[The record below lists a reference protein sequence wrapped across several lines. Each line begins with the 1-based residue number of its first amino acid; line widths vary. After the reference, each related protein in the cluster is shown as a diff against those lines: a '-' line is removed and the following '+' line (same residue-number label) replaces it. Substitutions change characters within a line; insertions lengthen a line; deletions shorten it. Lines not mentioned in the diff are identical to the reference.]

1 MAISLL
7 IYSPNSKEPAD
18 CELKGFKIMRPLP
31 ILMFYLDKRESGHFR
46 PEIKNVWRQW
56 GFHERWC
63 KRITSYSALLPL
75 CLEFIFLIVRLPNIY
90 DLDVIHEE
98 KELAWSSSLVIL
110 RKKFLEFQ
118 GQNVQFYFILLVL
131 AAETGFR
138 QSREA
143 LCKLS
148 RPEFILKTTWVYA
161 CCLTIATS
169 RFTLPNIAYMPTGT
183 EQNLQGACLL
193 VGGWEDK
200 QETETVEAKGVPRG
214 YTMTR
219 GS

>member
-1 MAISLL
+1 MARSLL

-18 CELKGFKIMRPLP
+18 CERKGSKIMRSLP
-31 ILMFYLDKRESGHFR
+31 ILLFYLDKRENGHFR
-46 PEIKNVWRQW
+46 PEIKNVWKQW

-75 CLEFIFLIVRLPNIY
+75 CLEFIFLAVRLPNIY

-138 QSREA
+138 QSREG
-143 LCKLS
+143 
-148 RPEFILKTTWVYA
+148 
-161 CCLTIATS
+161 
-169 RFTLPNIAYMPTGT
+169 TLQTP
-183 EQNLQGACLL
+183 
-193 VGGWEDK
+193 
-200 QETETVEAKGVPRG
+200 
-214 YTMTR
+214 
-219 GS
+219 